1 MLIIKLLENKM
12 SIERSIHN
20 FKNSMMNL
28 KKYKVGIDETF
39 YNMLNFDNKL
49 TIKLEEKPKLGKNIQ
64 KFSIMI
70 LFTLILSILI

>member
-1 MLIIKLLENKM
+1 MMLIIRLLENKM

-49 TIKLEEKPKLGKNIQ
+49 TIKLEEKPKLGKNI
-64 KFSIMI
+64 
-70 LFTLILSILI
+70 

>member
-1 MLIIKLLENKM
+1 MMLIIKLLENKM

-49 TIKLEEKPKLGKNIQ
+49 TIKLEEKPKLGKNV
-64 KFSIMI
+64 
-70 LFTLILSILI
+70 